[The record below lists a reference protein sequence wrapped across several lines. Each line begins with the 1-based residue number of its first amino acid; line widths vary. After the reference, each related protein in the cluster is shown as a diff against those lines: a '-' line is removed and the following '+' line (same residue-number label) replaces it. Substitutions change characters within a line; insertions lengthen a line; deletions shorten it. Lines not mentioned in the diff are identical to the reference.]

1 MCEMCWTLSSTVTS
15 TVHQTE
21 QYREQKPVLLFS
33 KANLALCL
41 SFLLVSLSLPG
52 EFVSTR
58 ESINKFQGA
67 PASRWCA
74 GGATMKVH
82 EYADFQRVKGL
93 ASLFQV

>member
-1 MCEMCWTLSSTVTS
+1 MLSQM
-15 TVHQTE
+15 HQTE

-58 ESINKFQGA
+58 ESINKSLLLDR
-67 PASRWCA
+67 ASMTAYIR
-74 GGATMKVH
+74 
-82 EYADFQRVKGL
+82 F
-93 ASLFQV
+93 LFGNKWPG

>member
-1 MCEMCWTLSSTVTS
+1 MR
-15 TVHQTE
+15 QTE

-52 EFVSTR
+52 EFVWTR